1 MPDSITPL
9 LSSALAARAD
19 LFGAPH
25 ESAFRL
31 FNGFFEGCPDL
42 VVDLYAR
49 TVVLHNYADEPAQA
63 QETIQQTLEFLRAQL
78 PWVNAAI
85 LKTRNAPEA
94 ADRNGVIL
102 YGDKLDRRV
111 RDPQGSV
118 WYAVELLLSRDASF
132 YLDTRNLRHWA
143 THHLKGKTVLNTFA
157 YTGSL
162 GVAAQAGG
170 ASRVV
175 HLDRN
180 RALLNIAKTS
190 YTLNGLPIKKSDF
203 QAGDFF
209 TQVSRL
215 KREGAL
221 FDCVLV
227 DPPFF
232 STTSQG
238 TVDLV
243 NESHRVINKVRP
255 LVADGG
261 YLVAVNNALFVSG
274 AEYIRTLESL
284 CADGYLS
291 IEELI
296 PVPSDF
302 TGYPQTSVR
311 TPPVDP
317 APFNHSTK
325 IAVLRV
331 RRKQ

>member
-1 MPDSITPL
+1 MPDYITSL
-9 LSSALAARAD
+9 LTAALAPRAD
-19 LFGAPH
+19 LFDARH

-42 VVDLYAR
+42 VIDLYAR
-49 TVVLHNYADEPAQA
+49 TLILHNYADPPQDAQA
-63 QETIQQTLEFLRAQL
+63 VIQEAQEYLRAQL

-94 ADRNGVIL
+94 AARNGVIL
-102 YGDKLDRRV
+102 YGEKPDRRV
-111 RDPQGSV
+111 RDPKGDV
-118 WYAVELLLSRDASF
+118 WYAVELLLNRDASF

-162 GVAAQAGG
+162 GVAAQASG

-180 RALLNIAKTS
+180 RAFLNVAKTS
-190 YTLNGLPIKKSDF
+190 YTLNGLPIIKSDF

-209 TQVSRL
+209 SSVNRF
-215 KREGAL
+215 KREGTL

-232 STTSQG
+232 STTSKG

-261 YLVAVNNALFVSG
+261 HLVAINNALFLSG
-274 AEYIRTLESL
+274 AEYMRTLESL

-296 PVPSDF
+296 LVPSDF
-302 TGYPQTSVR
+302 TGYPQTIVR

-325 IAVLRV
+325 IAALRV

>member
-1 MPDSITPL
+1 MLTDSAL
-9 LSSALAARAD
+9 LLAAALAARAD
-19 LFGAPH
+19 LFDARH
-25 ESAFRL
+25 ETAFRL
-31 FNGFFEGCPDL
+31 FNGFYEGCPDL

-49 TVVLHNYADEPAQA
+49 TVVLHNYFNVPEQAQAMLAQA
-63 QETIQQTLEFLRAQL
+63 QEYLRARL

-94 ADRNGVIL
+94 ADRNGVLL

-111 RDPQGSV
+111 RDPQGGV
-118 WYAVELLLSRDASF
+118 WYAVELLLSRDASL
-132 YLDTRNLRHWA
+132 YLDTRNLRRWA

-180 RALLNIAKTS
+180 RALLNVAKTS
-190 YTLNGLPIKKSDF
+190 YTLNGLSIIKSDF
-203 QAGDFF
+203 QTGDFF
-209 TQVSRL
+209 PSVSRL

-232 STTSQG
+232 STTRQG

-261 YLVAVNNALFVSG
+261 HLVAVNNALFVSG
-274 AEYIRTLESL
+274 AEYMRTLESL

-302 TGYPQTSVR
+302 TGYPQTIVR

-325 IAVLRV
+325 IAVLCV